1 MLDAASR
8 ETLASFRCKLLGALI
23 ASGLL
28 ALLSEAPVAS
38 FFRIMQ
44 GFALVGG
51 VLAII
56 RSAGQIEGMAIYHG
70 ATRLTTIQTASRWD
84 PGSYRIRM
92 RLAEG
97 YANRG
102 DCGRAVPHARAANGM
117 FPNAADPKSVLR
129 RCGIRVR

>member
-8 ETLASFRCKLLGALI
+8 ETLASFRRKLLGALI

-44 GFALVGG
+44 GFSLAGG

-56 RSAGQIEGMAIYHG
+56 LGLLHRQPSQGRLLTAWDESLWFALLFLICRAG
-70 ATRLTTIQTASRWD
+70 TRLCAT
-84 PGSYRIRM
+84 
-92 RLAEG
+92 
-97 YANRG
+97 
-102 DCGRAVPHARAANGM
+102 
-117 FPNAADPKSVLR
+117 
-129 RCGIRVR
+129 